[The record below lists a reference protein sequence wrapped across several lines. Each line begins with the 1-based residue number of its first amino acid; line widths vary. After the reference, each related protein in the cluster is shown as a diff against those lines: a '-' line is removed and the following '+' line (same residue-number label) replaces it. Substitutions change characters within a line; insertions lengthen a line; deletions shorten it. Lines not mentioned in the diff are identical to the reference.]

1 MYIVFLKDTSDT
13 AAIFVSI
20 NKCVNEGKMSV
31 IKNNPAYK
39 NKLIKAVRGTL
50 GHRAAWLYLLVDEAG
65 KSGVDYEKFAKAAIS
80 RCGCFQGKQLSDQ
93 AGTKSLKGL
102 KKKLFNL
109 PARLVFEMKILLC
122 TDDNLDIDFY
132 YCPLV
137 GAWQEYGCSDDQIA
151 ELCDI
156 AMEGDR
162 GIAKSFGCE
171 LELGETIAKGGNRCE
186 IRFKRV

>member
-1 MYIVFLKDTSDT
+1 
-13 AAIFVSI
+13 
-20 NKCVNEGKMSV
+20 MSV
-31 IKNNPAYK
+31 VKNIPVYK
-39 NKLIKAVRGTL
+39 NGLIKAVRGTL
-50 GHRAAWLYLLVDEAG
+50 GHRATWLYLLLDEAEKAG
-65 KSGVDYEKFAKAAIS
+65 IDSERFSKSAIM
-80 RCGCFQGKQLSDQ
+80 RCGCYQGNQLSTE

-109 PARLVFEMKILLC
+109 PARMVFEMKILAC
-122 TDDNLDIDFY
+122 TDDRLDIDFY

-137 GAWQEYGCSDDQIA
+137 AAWQEQGCSDEQISK
-151 ELCDI
+151 LCDI

-171 LELGETIAKGGNRCE
+171 LQLGETIANGGTRCE